1 MINLFLID
9 FNPIVPEFGLL
20 FWTLLIFTLVWF
32 GLSRVAFKPMQKALK
47 KRENDIQ
54 DSIDEAK
61 RVKAEMA
68 QLKADNQALLAEA
81 REEGMRIKR
90 DAEAAA
96 NRILAEAKED
106 AKAAQQKIAADAK
119 RDIENM
125 RKAAMVDLKQQVGT
139 MAIDI
144 AEKVLRKE
152 LDDDKGQKKLVQEL
166 VSNLN

>member
-1 MINLFLID
+1 MNIFLVD
-9 FNPIVPEFGLL
+9 FSVLKPDPGLL
-20 FWTLLIFTLVWF
+20 FWTLLIFLLVWF
-32 GLSRVAFKPMQKALK
+32 VLGRFAFKPIQNALK

-61 RVKAEMA
+61 RVQAEMS
-68 QLKADNQALLAEA
+68 QLKAENQQLLTEA

-90 DAEAAA
+90 DAETTA
-96 NRILAEAKED
+96 NRIISEAKEE
-106 AKAAQQKIAADAK
+106 AKAQQQKIAADAK

-139 MAIDI
+139 IAIDI

-152 LDDDKGQKKLVQEL
+152 LGNDAGQQKLIKEL
-166 VSNLN
+166 VNNLN

>member
-20 FWTLLIFTLVWF
+20 FWTLLVFLLVWF
-32 GLSRVAFKPMQKALK
+32 GLSRVAFKPMQNALR
-47 KRENDIQ
+47 KREDGIQ
-54 DSIDEAK
+54 ESIDEAK
-61 RVKAEMA
+61 RVRAEMA
-68 QLKADNQALLAEA
+68 QLKADNQKLLTEA

-90 DAEAAA
+90 DAEATA
-96 NRILAEAKED
+96 NRILSEAKEE

-125 RKAAMVDLKQQVGT
+125 RNAAMVDLKQQVGT
-139 MAIDI
+139 MAVDI

-152 LDDDKGQKKLVQEL
+152 LGNDAGQQSLVKEL
-166 VSNLN
+166 VNNLN